1 MNMCPSFTPGAW
13 LGTLLFEAMLR
24 QAVHELTVS
33 TRGRGL
39 YEVTDEATAWVAKNH
54 YQTGLLTL
62 YVRHTSASLLIQENA
77 DPDVRTDLEAFF
89 ARLVP
94 DGDPLFIH
102 TAEGDDDMP
111 AHIRTALTSV
121 NLSIPVNRGQLA
133 LGTWQG
139 IYLWEHRQAPHSRA
153 ISLHFI
159 GE

>member
-1 MNMCPSFTPGAW
+1 
-13 LGTLLFEAMLR
+13 MLR
-24 QAVHELTVS
+24 QSFHEIAIS

-39 YEVTDEATAWVAKNH
+39 YEFTDDVTDWIGKNRFKD
-54 YQTGLLTL
+54 GLLTL
-62 YVRHTSASLLIQENA
+62 HLRHTSASLLVQENA
-77 DPDVRTDLEAFF
+77 DPDVRRDLDSFF

-111 AHIRTALTSV
+111 AHIRTALTTV
-121 NLSIPVNRGQLA
+121 NLGIPLRQGRLA

-139 IYLWEHRQAPHSRA
+139 IYVWEHRRAPHSRHV
-153 ISLHFI
+153 SLHFI